1 MEQDS
6 LEIGDLE
13 QAELLNE
20 QINEFREKEILLK
33 SLTVIEENENAVILI
48 SLRN

>member
-1 MEQDS
+1 M
-6 LEIGDLE
+6 EIGDLE

>member
-1 MEQDS
+1 M
-6 LEIGDLE
+6 EIGDLE
-13 QAELLNE
+13 QAELLNQ

-33 SLTVIEENENAVILI
+33 SLTVIEKNENAVILI